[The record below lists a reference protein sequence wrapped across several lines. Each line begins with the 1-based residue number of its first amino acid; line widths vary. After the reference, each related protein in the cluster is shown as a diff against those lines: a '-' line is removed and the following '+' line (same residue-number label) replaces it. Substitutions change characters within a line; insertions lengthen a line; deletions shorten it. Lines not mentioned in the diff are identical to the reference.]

1 MCCSIDRCGGC
12 RHSCRR
18 FRTGAEGY
26 GIFIGRFC
34 TCTDS
39 HRISTC
45 RFDCFTD
52 CNGRCPAGLTV
63 PAYSSSINTAG
74 VRVCPQCAGA
84 RSQGFC
90 TITNGYAPIPS
101 GLRTVP
107 HGNGTAI
114 SSFRIIPESHRGTA
128 PGPGIGTEGLVIIV
142 AYKHIIFIKT
152 GAGIIPQ
159 RKAVR
164 RLCPSFVTDGHT
176 VISNCTC
183 ITADRHCL
191 RALADSTGTESNRID
206 IFGCRIMPDCDPSA
220 LISNPRCCRGGVY
233 CNIRTIPDGNPV
245 LA

>member
-1 MCCSIDRCGGC
+1 MLCSILNGSSLTYGDTAI
-12 RHSCRR
+12 R
-18 FRTGAEGY
+18 FTLA
-26 GIFIGRFC
+26 
-34 TCTDS
+34 
-39 HRISTC
+39 
-45 RFDCFTD
+45 
-52 CNGRCPAGLTV
+52 V
-63 PAYSSSINTAG
+63 PADSRRIDSFCRG
-74 VRVCPQCAGA
+74 VCPQCAGA

-90 TITNGYAPIPS
+90 TVTDSYAPVPS

-114 SSFRIIPESHRGTA
+114 SSFRIITESHRGTA
-128 PGPGIGTEGLVIIV
+128 PGPGIGTEGLVIV
-142 AYKHIIFIKT
+142 SAYKHIIFIKT
-152 GAGIIPQ
+152 GAGIITQ

-191 RALADSTGTESNRID
+191 RTLADSTGTESNRID